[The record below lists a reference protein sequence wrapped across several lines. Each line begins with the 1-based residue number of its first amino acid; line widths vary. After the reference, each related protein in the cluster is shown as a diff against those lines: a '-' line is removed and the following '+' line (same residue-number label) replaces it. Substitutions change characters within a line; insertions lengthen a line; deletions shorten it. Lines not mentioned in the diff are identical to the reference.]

1 MKYTEEQ
8 KNQARALYLGGQTV
22 PEIVVA
28 LNIERRTLYHWV
40 KTEGWAAAAG
50 KDDPFVTIRKRVNVL
65 LERENKSERELDE
78 LDRLLGHLL
87 NLEKL
92 SARIR
97 PTDGDLPSGPPTGD
111 LPGNARPGE
120 DGDIA
125 PRRTG
130 KKKPKKNDF
139 REIDEDGLLEKFKDG
154 LFDYQWEC
162 WEARFERT
170 RNILKSRQIGMTF
183 YFAREAF
190 VDALLTGDNQIFLS
204 ASRAQA
210 DVFRQYIKMFAMD
223 WFQIDLQG
231 KDTIEIQTKH
241 GVATLYFLSTNSSTA
256 QSYHG
261 HVYIDEYFW
270 IPKFSKLKKVATAMA
285 SQKKWRKT
293 YFSTPS
299 AKSHDGYKMWSGDEY
314 NERMKR
320 ANKPLAEFPDRAT
333 LRKGGVQCVDLQWRR
348 IITIQ
353 DAEAGGCDLFNIA
366 QLKIEYS
373 EDEFKQLFD
382 CYFIDDSASVFKFS
396 ELEKCLSDRIEWKLF
411 KMEETRPYAG
421 PVWIGYDPS
430 RNRDGAC
437 IVVVAAP
444 LSHRGKFYVLEK
456 ISLHDVAWQFQ
467 AETIKELCGKY
478 QVEHIAIDITGQGS
492 GVFEMVQRF
501 YPAAEGIF
509 YTGERKTKLVLKAQ
523 QVIGDSRI
531 LWDAGWS
538 DIAAGFL
545 QIHRGSSTAGQIV
558 YYTSRSDTTGHAD
571 AAWAIMHALAHED
584 LILPD
589 SSDEECT
596 YAFSA

>member
-1 MKYTEEQ
+1 MKYTDDQ

-22 PEIVVA
+22 PEISVT
-28 LNIERRTLYHWV
+28 LNIERRTLYLWV
-40 KTEGWAAAAG
+40 KSDGWSAAAG

-65 LERENKSERELDE
+65 LERENKSDRDLDE

-92 SARIR
+92 KARIR
-97 PTDGDLPSGPPTGD
+97 PSDPPDQSDPSAASD
-111 LPGNARPGE
+111 QSERP
-120 DGDIA
+120 
-125 PRRTG
+125 RK

-139 REIDEDGLLEKFKDG
+139 TGIDEEGLLEKFKDG
-154 LFDYQWEC
+154 LFAYQLDC
-162 WEARFERT
+162 WEHLDERT

-223 WFQIDLQG
+223 WFEIDLQG
-231 KDTIEIQTKH
+231 KDTIELHTRH

-270 IPKFSKLKKVATAMA
+270 IPKFAKLKKVATAMA

-299 AKSHDGYKMWSGDEY
+299 AKSHDGYPMWSGDEY

-320 ANKPLAEFPDRAT
+320 ANKPLVKFPDRDE
-333 LRKGGVQCVDLQWRR
+333 LRKAGVRGPDLQWRR

-353 DAEAGGCDLFNIA
+353 DAEAGGCNLFDIE
-366 QLKIEYS
+366 QLKVEYS
-373 EDEFKQLFD
+373 EDEFRQLFE
-382 CYFIDDSASVFKFS
+382 CYFIDDSQSVFKFS
-396 ELEKCLSDRIEWKLF
+396 ELEKCLSDRTEWKVF
-411 KMEETRPYAG
+411 NPDAERPYPG

-430 RNRDGAC
+430 RCRDGAC

-444 LSHRGKFYVLEK
+444 LTYKGKFLVLDK
-456 ISLHDVAWQFQ
+456 IILRNVAWQFQ

-478 QVEHIAIDITGQGS
+478 NVEYIGIDNTGEGS
-492 GVFEMVQRF
+492 GVLAMVQQF
-501 YPAAEGIF
+501 YPAAEGLF

-531 LWDAGWS
+531 LWDAAWS

-545 QIHRGSSTAGQIV
+545 QIHRGATQNDNIV
-558 YYTSRSDTTGHAD
+558 YFTSRSDLTGHAD

-584 LILPD
+584 FILPD
-589 SSDEECT
+589 ANNECT
-596 YAFSA
+596 YAFSAA